1 MRHSL
6 HIALVATC
14 VAFCLAAPATVSAQ
28 AETIAYVKES
38 QRALDAAKKSYNEEK
53 YEEAA
58 NYFIQAAQIDPGA
71 AHHEGKPYRDLARCL
86 FWISN
91 YDKAVFWYDQY
102 LKNWPKALDHKQVK
116 AERDTANDRRDDPDK
131 KIRVEDIHDRSL
143 LQLVETVR
151 TRIDDGAPA
160 YTVEGG
166 GTTRLY
172 FQAIKNG
179 YAMPELSKFASKLR
193 AQLLSEMSARWKP
206 SDSNPLPT
214 LGALGEPVETSAA
227 RLATLRTLAPRQ
239 DDVDAL
245 EAWQR
250 FVDAMKDFEG
260 ERFGEAAGGLLDA
273 GRGLPELT
281 YIPYAAG
288 LAQLRSGDGPAA
300 LATLRAA
307 RPGAP
312 KAVAPYYR
320 LLEAEALRASGKHKE
335 AAEAFL
341 EVAR

>member
-1 MRHSL
+1 MRSRIVL
-6 HIALVATC
+6 VTVGLALVA
-14 VAFCLAAPATVSAQ
+14 LWPASASAQ
-28 AETIAYVKES
+28 ANTIAYVKES
-38 QRALDAAKKSYNEEK
+38 QRALDSAKKSYNEEK
-53 YEEAA
+53 YQEAA
-58 NYFIQAAQIDPGA
+58 NFFIQAAQIDPGA

-86 FWISN
+86 FWMSN

-102 LKNWPKALDHKQVK
+102 LLNWPKALDHKQVK

-131 KIRVEDIHDRSL
+131 KLRVEDVYDRSI
-143 LQLVETVR
+143 LQLVDTVR
-151 TRIDDGAPA
+151 TRINDGAPA

-179 YAMPELSKFASKLR
+179 YAMPELSNFAAKLR
-193 AQLLSEMSARWKP
+193 VQLLAEMSARWKP
-206 SDSNPLPT
+206 SPTNPLPA
-214 LGALGEPVETSAA
+214 LGELGEPVETSAA

-250 FVDAMKDFEG
+250 FVDAMKDFEA
-260 ERFGEAAGGLLDA
+260 ERYNDAAGGLFDA
-273 GRGLPELT
+273 GRGLPKLT
-281 YIPYAAG
+281 YIPYAAA
-288 LAQLRSGDGPAA
+288 LAQLRSGEGPAA

-312 KAVAPYYR
+312 KAVAPYYL
-320 LLEAEALRASGKHKE
+320 LLEAEALRASGKYKE

-341 EVAR
+341 EVAK